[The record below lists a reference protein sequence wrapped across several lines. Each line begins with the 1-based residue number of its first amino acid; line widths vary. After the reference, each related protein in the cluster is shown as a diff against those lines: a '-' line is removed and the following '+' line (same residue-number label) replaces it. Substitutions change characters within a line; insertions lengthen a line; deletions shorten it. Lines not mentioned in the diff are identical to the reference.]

1 MEPISAETAPGKKR
15 SRLFFG
21 WYIVAGAA
29 LQAFFTSATFF
40 FGFTAFFNPIANE
53 FGFSRAATATA
64 LSLQRT
70 ESGIAGPFV
79 GFLVDRYGA
88 RGVMLAGTVITAL
101 GFFALARITSLLT
114 FYLSFGLLALGI
126 AMATMVTT
134 TPVISNWFIRKR
146 SRALTIA
153 FAGGSLGGTGVP
165 VLVWAIDAYGWR
177 TVLDWIGIGTLL
189 VGIPVALIM
198 RHRPEQHGYLP
209 DGIHPSQ
216 SKEEPRERE
225 GVSDSPE
232 SDEVNFTVRQ
242 MLRTPALWQLVVGM
256 GLSGMVMS
264 TTVVMVIPGLESFGI
279 STTTAGYAV
288 FALAIGNITG
298 RLLLGFLADTLNK
311 RNVLAFTYVMF
322 ALSALAFAMVTEVW
336 HIAIF
341 VPLYALAHGGTVPVR
356 FAILADYF
364 GRRSYGA
371 LVGLT
376 MTLTAAFGIVGPVF
390 AGLVFDITDSY
401 RPAFITMAVLM
412 IPAVPFTLMVKKP
425 NLKRP

>member
-1 MEPISAETAPGKKR
+1 MEPISTETAVGKKR
-15 SRLFFG
+15 NRIFFG
-21 WYIVAGAA
+21 WYIVAAAA

-70 ESGIAGPFV
+70 EAGIAGPFV

-88 RGVMLAGTVITAL
+88 RGVMVVGTAITAL

-146 SRALTIA
+146 SRALTFA
-153 FAGGSLGGTGVP
+153 FAGGALGGTGVP
-165 VLVWAIDAYGWR
+165 VLVWAISTYGWR
-177 TVLDWIGIGTLL
+177 AVLDWIGIGTLL

-198 RHRPEQHGYLP
+198 RHRPEQYGYLP
-209 DGIHPSQ
+209 DGVHPYQ
-216 SKEEPRERE
+216 NKEESQERE
-225 GVSDSPE
+225 DTVDSPE
-232 SDEVNFTVRQ
+232 YNEVNFTVRQ
-242 MLRTPALWQLVVGM
+242 MLRTPALWLLVLGM

-264 TTVVMVIPGLESFGI
+264 TTVVMIIPGLESFGI
-279 STTTAGYAV
+279 ATTTAGFAV
-288 FALAIGNITG
+288 LALALGNITG
-298 RLLLGFLADTLNK
+298 RLVLGFLADTLNK

-322 ALSALAFAMVTEVW
+322 SLGALAFALITEVW

-341 VPLYALAHGGTVPVR
+341 VPLYSLAHGGTVPVR
-356 FAILADYF
+356 FALLADYF
-364 GRRSYGA
+364 GRKSYGA
-371 LVGLT
+371 LVGLI
-376 MTLTAAFGIVGPVF
+376 MTLTAVFGVVGPVF
-390 AGLVFDITDSY
+390 AGLVFDITGSY
-401 RPAFITMAVLM
+401 RPAFITMALLM
-412 IPAVPFTLMVKKP
+412 IPAVPSTLMVKKP